1 MRREIKGGAHLGVVR
16 RWMQWHAANGD
27 QVTWGSH
34 TLLCVDL
41 HVDDLERIAQD
52 VRDAVLEE
60 FHVKD
65 TDHVYRY
72 RVFSD
77 DGGPAFQFADTDA
90 EIWKAL
96 FLARGRVIINEGEKV
111 LFSGA
116 ANEAREWLLRL
127 RKADASDSQNS
138 TPEQERQS

>member
-1 MRREIKGGAHLGVVR
+1 MRGEIKGGSHLGVVR
-16 RWMQWHAANGD
+16 RWMQWHAFNGD
-27 QVTWGSH
+27 QVTWGTH
-34 TLLCVDL
+34 TLLRVDL

-65 TDHVYRY
+65 TDHEYRY

-77 DGGPAFQFADTDA
+77 NGGPAFQFADTDA

-96 FLARGRVIINEGEKV
+96 FLARGHVLINEGDKL
-111 LFSGA
+111 LFSGSA
-116 ANEAREWLLRL
+116 FDAREWCLLFRETQ
-127 RKADASDSQNS
+127 ASEPQ
-138 TPEQERQS
+138 TAEAH